1 MAGAIVPDYSQT
13 YKHIFTSPSSVD
25 EVMKATRS
33 GNARIHGMTQVT
45 SPSIV
50 YIATQVWSSPEA
62 CQIYNHFFRHGL
74 PSVPHLYSPG
84 QIQSQIQ
91 NTFTR
96 VYWLTYYYLLTDL
109 LPLTYYSTETNMI
122 NACHIHESLWMM
134 ECTTVRYQLLLED
147 HLNESSPFVQVC
159 DLYIHCKIHV
169 DFDLSDEAL
178 VILVN

>member
-1 MAGAIVPDYSQT
+1 MADAIVPDYSQT

-96 VYWLTYYYLLTDL
+96 VYWLSLKMSMDRKRFKSFLSGGICEYVSHPEYIYIIFSPHSQFSQIFPNHCSCLHALTKN
-109 LPLTYYSTETNMI
+109 S
-122 NACHIHESLWMM
+122 
-134 ECTTVRYQLLLED
+134 V
-147 HLNESSPFVQVC
+147 
-159 DLYIHCKIHV
+159 
-169 DFDLSDEAL
+169 LSRIKEKWATFKAAAAL
-178 VILVN
+178 IA